1 MRVYI
6 VCGFVKVINIASER
20 NGKGISIYLNKK
32 IRLFIDDGD
41 KVFPR
46 DGILKDFD
54 EFNYY
59 LRMLQ
64 GPKRGQTLG
73 FLRSTVRRIEPLK
86 NNFSKGDSN

>member
-1 MRVYI
+1 V
-6 VCGFVKVINIASER
+6 VNIGSER

-32 IRLFIDDGD
+32 IRLFIDDGN

-59 LRMLQ
+59 LEMLH
-64 GPKRGQTLG
+64 GRKKGQTLG
-73 FLRSTVRRIEPLK
+73 FLRSTVRRIEPL
-86 NNFSKGDSN
+86 GDHLLRGGSN